1 MTSKKKKIRKYL
13 CILFSVLILLNCGAI
28 AIADPIDTT
37 TTTTA
42 LGYEEYFAEDRTVYV
57 DNILYPYAYIAKTN
71 GLYEVPRSTP
81 DAEPTLVYRES
92 IKSSFIHN
100 NLLFYTSAKDGEKTI
115 YRYDVLTKKKSAL
128 YTSDSSISRL
138 DGNADTIF
146 FLSGNNLCRL
156 YVPTGQVDLISPLP
170 ERFDFFQIA
179 SNNRVIIYVLR
190 QDWIDYVNRTHDE
203 ENCPY
208 EMNDVYMID
217 ARQQTTTQITVE
229 AADQIFLQLSAQTLN
244 NETNAVAA
252 TASRPANFLY
262 ECILPAYN
270 VPASAWPNDG
280 ATTVAYTKT
289 YKASSNCVA
298 FALTVYDTVFY
309 PQTLNSSIRYCDQNG
324 EKLSYSTANQPIA
337 SATDAKNRIYSYEPG
352 SIIAV
357 RDKHWIILAG
367 YDSVNVWVYH
377 SNLHFNSSKNAE
389 ESDRNVRLHYMT
401 YQQFKDVMKKTRYVY
416 HSKYNTS
423 HTHSYSGVQVDVN
436 GHDLRCTRCSVR
448 KANSYTEHSYTPYH
462 DGTEYFE
469 ICTICGYEMH
479 F

>member
-13 CILFSVLILLNCGAI
+13 CILFSILILLNCGAI
-28 AIADPIDTT
+28 AIADPIDST

-100 NLLFYTSAKDGEKTI
+100 NLLFYTSTKDGEKTI
-115 YRYDVLTKKKSAL
+115 YRYDVPTKKKTAL
-128 YTSDSSISRL
+128 YSSDSSISRL

-146 FLSGNNLCRL
+146 FTSGNNLCRL

-179 SNNRVIIYVLR
+179 SNNRVIIYILR

-217 ARQQTTTQITVE
+217 ARQQTTTQITAE

-270 VPASAWPNDG
+270 PPAAAWPNNDSSNI
-280 ATTVAYTKT
+280 AYNKT
-289 YKASSNCVA
+289 YKGCQSCVA
-298 FALTVYDTVFY
+298 FSSYVYDNVFY
-309 PQTLNSSIRYCDQNG
+309 PHTLNSSSRLFVDRQEWLYNG
-324 EKLSYSTANQPIA
+324 STSGSSSIT
-337 SATDAKNRIYSYEPG
+337 STSDAYNRIHSYEPG

-357 RDKHWIILAG
+357 RTLHWLVLAG
-367 YDSVNVWVYH
+367 YDNNYVWVYH
-377 SNLHFNSSKNAE
+377 ANLNGSQK
-389 ESDRNVRLHYMT
+389 SDGKVRLHYMT
-401 YQQFKDVMKKTRYVY
+401 YQQFKDVMEKTRYVY

-423 HTHSYSGVQVDVN
+423 HTHIY
-436 GHDLRCTRCSVR
+436 
-448 KANSYTEHSYTPYH
+448 
-462 DGTEYFE
+462 
-469 ICTICGYEMH
+469 
-479 F
+479 